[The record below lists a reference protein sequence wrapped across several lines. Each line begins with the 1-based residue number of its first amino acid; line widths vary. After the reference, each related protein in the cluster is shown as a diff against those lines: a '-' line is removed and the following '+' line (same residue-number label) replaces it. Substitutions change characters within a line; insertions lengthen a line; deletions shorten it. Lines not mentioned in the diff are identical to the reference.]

1 MALEPAEVLW
11 LTEDHQFTMAELTEL
26 SGLSETELRE
36 LVDYGAITPV
46 DPGSSRWVFTATCL
60 TTVRAACRLRVDFD
74 LEPHGVALVVSLLD
88 RIRDLEAQLRE
99 LRAGMP
105 RRTR

>member
-11 LTEDHQFTMAELTEL
+11 LNEDHQFTMAELTEL

-46 DPGSSRWVFTATCL
+46 DPGSPRWVFTAKCL
-60 TTVRAACRLRVDFD
+60 TTVRVACRLRVGFD

-99 LRAGMP
+99 LHALTPGRI
-105 RRTR
+105 R